1 MLNIHS
7 GTKYDTKTEMARA
20 IYREIMSWADK
31 DVDQMT
37 QEEKKDMCMLAFTY
51 KGLAVSGKPELP
63 QTLQKVIAQATRDV
77 TKGNQT
83 ERDQMEYEDRVEA
96 GSHLTEEERKMLRE
110 LEAEYKKAMEE
121 YNEATR
127 EVAGHILAEKDP
139 EKRKKMLEE
148 WRKKDPKMAS
158 DIEKTVEDMRREQA
172 QGREIKKPNKS
183 YDETKK
189 RFEEAHRRK
198 GHAKHRR
205 DDFHKKHRMRSG
217 KPDTLSSEER
227 TQYYQEDGA
236 QITGSVAEGL
246 GRAAQ
251 SRVELESE
259 DKTQTNE
266 LKKAR
271 LNERA
276 V

>member
-96 GSHLTEEERKMLRE
+96 GSHLTEEDVVIAISHSGSSKDIVDALKLAKETG
-110 LEAEYKKAMEE
+110 
-121 YNEATR
+121 ATT
-127 EVAGHILAEKDP
+127 IT
-139 EKRKKMLEE
+139 
-148 WRKKDPKMAS
+148 
-158 DIEKTVEDMRREQA
+158 ITNIRR
-172 QGREIKKPNKS
+172 I
-183 YDETKK
+183 
-189 RFEEAHRRK
+189 
-198 GHAKHRR
+198 
-205 DDFHKKHRMRSG
+205 
-217 KPDTLSSEER
+217 
-227 TQYYQEDGA
+227 
-236 QITGSVAEGL
+236 
-246 GRAAQ
+246 
-251 SRVELESE
+251 
-259 DKTQTNE
+259 
-266 LKKAR
+266 
-271 LNERA
+271 
-276 V
+276 